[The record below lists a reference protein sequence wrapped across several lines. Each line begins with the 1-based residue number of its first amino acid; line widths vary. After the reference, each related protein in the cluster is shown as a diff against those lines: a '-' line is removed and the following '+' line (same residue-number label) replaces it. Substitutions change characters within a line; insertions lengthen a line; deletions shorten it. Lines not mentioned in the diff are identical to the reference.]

1 MVTIWA
7 AQQRQRPAKSTP
19 GPYRTAE
26 HQAQR
31 AELLEERLQRAPS
44 ATLLSFI
51 LLREADSLNEDE
63 AWVLKQVR
71 AASPEAAQAHELA
84 QRFMTMVRKVGKEGD
99 EQLHDWILQVK
110 QSNLVELQ
118 NFALGL
124 GRDQAAVE
132 NALTME
138 YSNGQV
144 EGQVNLLKLKKRA
157 MFGRA
162 SFELLR
168 KRVLYMA

>member
-7 AQQRQRPAKSTP
+7 AHQRKTPAKSTP
-19 GPYRTAE
+19 GPYRTDE
-26 HQAQR
+26 HQAKR
-31 AELLEERLQRAPS
+31 TELLEERLQRAPS
-44 ATLLSFI
+44 ATVLSFL
-51 LLREADSLNEDE
+51 LLRETASLNEEE
-63 AWVLKQVR
+63 ARVLEQIKT
-71 AASPEAAQAHELA
+71 ASQEAALAYELT
-84 QRFMTMVRKVGKEGD
+84 QRFMTMIHKKSD
-99 EQLHDWILQVK
+99 EQLDDWIRQVR

-132 NALTME
+132 NALTLE

-144 EGQVNLLKLKKRA
+144 EGQVNRLKLKKRT

-168 KRVLYMA
+168 KRVLHLG